1 MSKPLRIGLTGGIA
15 SGKSLVADL
24 FADLGVAVVDTD
36 VIARTVVEP
45 GQPAL
50 REIQL
55 AFGDSV
61 FSDDGALDRAAM
73 RQMIFSDDDARRQLE
88 AILHP
93 RIGEETLRQ
102 AEAAQ
107 GDYIIIVVP
116 LLANSALRHAV
127 DRILVVDCDEAT
139 QIGRLLARDAE
150 SEAQAKRILA
160 AQASRTE
167 RLAIADD
174 VIENN
179 STIEHV
185 AAEVSAF
192 NDRYIALANLP
203 ER

>member
-1 MSKPLRIGLTGGIA
+1 
-15 SGKSLVADL
+15 
-24 FADLGVAVVDTD
+24 
-36 VIARTVVEP
+36 
-45 GQPAL
+45 
-50 REIQL
+50 
-55 AFGDSV
+55 
-61 FSDDGALDRAAM
+61 M
-73 RQMIFSDDDARRQLE
+73 RQLIFSDDDARQQLE

-139 QIGRLLARDAE
+139 QIERLLARDAE
-150 SEAQAKRILA
+150 SEEQAKRILA

-179 STIEHV
+179 STIEARRSRSV
-185 AAEVSAF
+185 C
-192 NDRYIALANLP
+192 I
-203 ER
+203 